1 MPIRLTTDSQGEHH
15 QCILSKDDIKGS
27 LSSENTENP
36 IFNQLFL
43 NETNCFL
50 KVTLKDDLT
59 VSGKQFFFCIGETYR
74 TSGHLFGLSDK
85 VTKWIHQGNS
95 TQFQLD
101 SDNLYYEYDS
111 SKHLKKLRLKPREK
125 RKNKREGGPS
135 PDPCLGPTCDESPEQ
150 LWTANTLV
158 DRGPPEPLALRKSK
172 REEFPRGPDDSLY
185 HDVEQDRV
193 TSKVVLYGLRLES
206 SSSAPEF
213 SDEGVPRL
221 LVKTQ
226 AVLRLFGRGWTPH
239 TLFVLTGKPGNPG
252 DMCEFPVGDVLKIVP
267 DPGSENTGLVTL
279 SLPPLGQSAIVYY
292 ICTKENRTHSGSGT
306 GSAHSSVWVHL
317 GHDPYMQIEAYEKLI
332 PVWVAIVI
340 IVTCL
345 GFSSLFSG
353 LNLGLMSLNRTD
365 LKIIC
370 NTGTEHER
378 KYAKTIIPVR
388 EHGNY
393 LLCSILLGN
402 VMVNSTFTILLDD
415 ITSGLVAV
423 IGSTLAIV
431 IFGEISP
438 QAICSRH
445 GLMIGAKTIS
455 VTKIVMVLTFPLA
468 YPISKFLDFVLGE
481 EIGNVYT
488 RERLKELVKVT
499 TEFNDLE
506 KDEVNMISGAL
517 ELRRKI
523 VGDVMTK
530 LDDVY
535 MLSYD
540 AILDFETVSEIMKSG
555 YSRIPVY
562 EDRRTNIVTMLY
574 IKDLALVDP
583 DDNTPLKTLCRFY
596 QNSCYFVFED
606 TTLDVLLKQFKEGIK
621 GHMAFVHRVNNEGEG
636 DPFYETVG
644 LITLED
650 VIEELIQA
658 EIMDETDVWTDNQHK
673 SKRRNQASHRGQDFT
688 LFAEKSEAQRIH
700 ISPQLNLATF
710 QFLSSSVDPFKTD
723 VISET
728 VLMRLLKQDV
738 IHHIKIKKDTDK
750 DDPATIIYHQNKPVD
765 YFVLILEGRAEVVV
779 GKENL
784 VYEAGPFSYFGCQAL
799 TQNIGVAESPTNNS
813 SVQAYGSLQSVNLD
827 SILRYTFVPDYSV
840 RAITEMFFLKIRRS
854 FYLAAKRATLME
866 KSKKSEES
874 MSAGDQ
880 FEDEVEKLLHSYAQ
894 DNNSRQISPENT
906 GTSNHKSYPGSG
918 GRSSPIDY
926 RLNNGGT
933 HTLLSPSRSI
943 VRPTDLSAS
952 PGEKLALIDS
962 SASSLA
968 PIASPDPS

>member
-1 MPIRLTTDSQGEHH
+1 MPIRITTDTQQSNPE
-15 QCILSKDDIKGS
+15 CSS
-27 LSSENTENP
+27 LSSESSYSFSQIVLNKT
-36 IFNQLFL
+36 QCFL
-43 NETNCFL
+43 N
-50 KVTLKDDLT
+50 VTLTDDAIL
-59 VSGKQFFFCIGETYR
+59 SGKPLYLCIGDQFR
-74 TSGHLFGLSDK
+74 TSGHLFNFNDE
-85 VTKWIHQGNS
+85 VIKWIHQGET
-95 TQFQLD
+95 TQFELE
-101 SDNLYYEYDS
+101 SDNLVYDYDS
-111 SKHLKKLRLKPREK
+111 SIQMKKLRLKPREK
-125 RKNKREGGPS
+125 RKVSDSGAACDEGGS
-135 PDPCLGPTCDESPEQ
+135 GSDCVHSGPEVAGHKEKRKKVSARQVPY
-150 LWTANTLV
+150 
-158 DRGPPEPLALRKSK
+158 DRPG
-172 REEFPRGPDDSLY
+172 
-185 HDVEQDRV
+185 DRV
-193 TSKVVLYGLRLES
+193 QSPVQVYGIRLES
-206 SSSAPEF
+206 SSSPPEF

-221 LVKTQ
+221 LVKTK
-226 AVLRLFGRGWTPH
+226 AVVRVFGQGWTPD
-239 TLFVLTGKPGNPG
+239 TLFVLTGRPGNTG
-252 DMCEFPVGDVLKIVP
+252 DLCEFPVGDVLKI
-267 DPGSENTGLVTL
+267 DPETVTENTGLIKL
-279 SLPPLGQSAIVYY
+279 SLPILGQSDVIYY
-292 ICTKENRTHSGSGT
+292 MCTKENRTLGT
-306 GSAHSSVWVHL
+306 AGGAAHSSVWVHL
-317 GHDPYMQIEAYEKLI
+317 GQETFLQIEAYEKLI
-332 PVWVAIVI
+332 PFWLAIVI

-438 QAICSRH
+438 QAVCSRH
-445 GLMIGAKTIS
+445 GLMIGAKTIN
-455 VTKIVMVLTFPLA
+455 VTKVVMILTFPLA
-468 YPISKFLDFVLGE
+468 YPISKILDWILGE

-506 KDEVNMISGAL
+506 KDEVNIISGAL

-530 LDDVY
+530 LEDVY

-562 EDRRTNIVTMLY
+562 EDRRTNIVTMFY

-583 DDNTPLKTLCRFY
+583 DDNTPLKTLCQFY

-673 SKRRNQASHRGQDFT
+673 TKRHKQSSHRGQDFT

-710 QFLSSSVDPFKTD
+710 QFLSSSVDPFKSEN
-723 VISET
+723 ISET
-728 VLMRLLKQDV
+728 VLMRLLKQD
-738 IHHIKIKKDTDK
+738 
-750 DDPATIIYHQNKPVD
+750 NKPVD

-799 TQNIGVAESPTNNS
+799 TQNIGIAESPTNNS
-813 SVQAYGSLQSVNLD
+813 SAAQAYGGSLQSVNLD

-840 RAITEMFFLKIRRS
+840 RATTEMFYVKIRRS

-880 FEDEVEKLLHSYAQ
+880 FEDEVEKLLHSYAN

-906 GTSNHKSYPGSG
+906 GTGNHRNYPGSG
-918 GRSSPIDY
+918 GRTSPADY
-926 RLNNGGT
+926 RLNNGSIGPT
-933 HTLLSPSRSI
+933 TAPASLLVSPSRNL
-943 VRPTDLSAS
+943 RPTDLPAD
-952 PGEKLALIDS
+952 PTEKTNLIDH
-962 SASSLA
+962 AGNMA